1 MPRVKR
7 IHILISLAFITSVF
21 LTIFKAPLASSQGLT
36 LFVTPLEGA
45 LPVDNPTS
53 ELWRQ
58 ATAVEIPL
66 SAQNI
71 TKPLSLETRVK
82 SVTARALQND
92 TQIAIL
98 VEWADG
104 TQNDSMVRPQDFRD
118 AVALQFP
125 LAEGQPFFCMG
136 QLGGNVNLWHWK
148 ADWQH
153 DLIARQ
159 DMDSQYPN
167 MYVDYYPFAD
177 PEAGIQ
183 AGVADYQDANY
194 VPALE
199 AGNLFANPV
208 HFSPVEDLVAG
219 GFGTLTA
226 QPAEG
231 QNVSGYGEWVEGK
244 WRVIFSR
251 DLASAEA
258 DDVNFAPGKV
268 YSMAFAVWDGAN
280 QERNGQKSTSQWVSL
295 QLASAPP
302 PAGLAEAQAPST
314 WFTPYHISLIL
325 WGVLIL
331 LFLIGALIYSRLPE

>member
-7 IHILISLAFITSVF
+7 VHILISLAFVLAVF
-21 LTIFKAPLASSQGLT
+21 LTALKAPLASSQGLT
-36 LFVTPLEGA
+36 LFASPVEGA
-45 LPVDNPTS
+45 LPVDDPAS

-58 ATAVEIPL
+58 APAVEVPL

-71 TKPLSLETRVK
+71 TKPLALETRVK

-92 TQIAIL
+92 EQIAIM
-98 VEWADG
+98 VEWVDE
-104 TQNDSMVRPQDFRD
+104 TQNDSMVRVQDFRD

-125 LAEGQPFFCMG
+125 LAEGLPFFCMG
-136 QLGGNVNLWHWK
+136 QQGGNVNLWHWK
-148 ADWQH
+148 ADWQR
-153 DLIARQ
+153 DLNARQ
-159 DMDSQYPN
+159 DMDTQYQN

-177 PEAGIQ
+177 PDAGARAEI
-183 AGVADYQDANY
+183 ADYQDTNY
-194 VPALE
+194 IPALE
-199 AGNLFANPV
+199 AGNLFASPA
-208 HFSPVEDLVAG
+208 HRSPVEDLIAG

-231 QNVSGYGEWVEGK
+231 QNVRGYGEWADGR

-258 DDVNFAPGKV
+258 DDVSFAPGKV
-268 YSMAFAVWDGAN
+268 YSLAFAVWDGAN

-302 PAGLAEAQAPST
+302 AAALVEPQMPAT

-331 LFLIGALIYSRLPE
+331 LFLIGAFIYSRLPE

>member
-1 MPRVKR
+1 MSRVKR
-7 IHILISLAFITSVF
+7 IHILISLAFILSVF
-21 LTIFKAPLASSQGLT
+21 LTVLKAPLASSQGLT
-36 LFVTPLEGA
+36 LFATPVEEA
-45 LPVDNPTS
+45 LPVDNPAS

-58 ATAVEIPL
+58 ATAVEVPL

-71 TKPLSLETRVK
+71 TKPLALETRVK

-92 TQIAIL
+92 KQIAIL
-98 VEWADG
+98 VEWTDA
-104 TQNDSMVRPQDFRD
+104 TQNDSMVRVQDFRD

-136 QLGGNVNLWHWK
+136 QQGGNVNLWHWK
-148 ADWQH
+148 ADWQR
-153 DLIARQ
+153 DLNARQ
-159 DMDSQYPN
+159 DMDTQYPD

-177 PEAGIQ
+177 PEAGVQ
-183 AGVADYQDANY
+183 AGIAEYQDANY
-194 VPALE
+194 IPALE
-199 AGNLFANPV
+199 AGNLFASPALS
-208 HFSPVEDLVAG
+208 SPVEDLVAG

-231 QNVSGYGEWVEGK
+231 QNVSGYGEWADGK

-251 DLASAEA
+251 DLTSAEA
-258 DDVNFAPGKV
+258 DDVSFTPGKI
-268 YSMAFAVWDGAN
+268 YSVAFAVWDGAN

-295 QLASAPP
+295 QLASAPAAAAP
-302 PAGLAEAQAPST
+302 AEAQAPST

-331 LFLIGALIYSRLPE
+331 LFLIGAFIYSRLPE